1 MRAAA
6 GVAAALAVVAAAAG
20 PVPVGPAAAR
30 AQDPEPA
37 PAPVEPTPTP
47 TNPTPAPVEPS
58 PVPPLEPAPETPPP
72 PERVPKP
79 NRPGKV
85 QDLDRPGFS
94 SFFAFVNHRVVARA
108 RPRASARAI
117 TRLRLTTQDGTDELV
132 GVLARRVDA
141 AGRSW
146 LRVRLPIRPNNT
158 TGWVPEGAL
167 GPLHRV
173 RTWLRIDTSR
183 FRISLVR
190 GGRVVFRA
198 QIGVGQPQWP
208 TPRGEYYIRSR
219 LSGYGAAGSFY
230 GPVAFGTSAH
240 SDKLTDWPAGGIVG
254 IHGTSLPA
262 LIPGRI
268 SHGCVRL
275 RNPDILRLDRLM
287 PVGTPVT
294 IR

>member
-1 MRAAA
+1 
-6 GVAAALAVVAAAAG
+6 
-20 PVPVGPAAAR
+20 VPT
-30 AQDPEPA
+30 
-37 PAPVEPTPTP
+37 PAPVEPTPTS
-47 TNPTPAPVEPS
+47 PTPAPVAPS
-58 PVPPLEPAPETPPP
+58 PVAPLEPAPETPPE

-79 NRPGKV
+79 ERAGKV
-85 QDLDRPGFS
+85 QHLDRPGIS
-94 SFFAFVNHRVVARA
+94 SFFAFVNHRVRARV

-117 TRLRLTTQDGTDELV
+117 TRLRLTTEDGTDELV
-132 GVLARRVDA
+132 AVLARRVDSR
-141 AGRSW
+141 GKSW

-158 TGWVPEGAL
+158 TGWIPEDAL

-173 RTWLRIDTSR
+173 RTWLRIDTGS
-183 FRISLVR
+183 FHVSLVR
-190 GGRVVFRA
+190 SGRVVFRA
-198 QIGVGQPQWP
+198 QIGVGRSQWP
-208 TPRGEYYIRSR
+208 TPRGDFYIRSR
-219 LSGYGAAGSFY
+219 LSGYGPEGSFY
-230 GPVAFGTSAH
+230 GPIAFGTSAH

-275 RNPDILRLDRLM
+275 RNPDILRLDRRM